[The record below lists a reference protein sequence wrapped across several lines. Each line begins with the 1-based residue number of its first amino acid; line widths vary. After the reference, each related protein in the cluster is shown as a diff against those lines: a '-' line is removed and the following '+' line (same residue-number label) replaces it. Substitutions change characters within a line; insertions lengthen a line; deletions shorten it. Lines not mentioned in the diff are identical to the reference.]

1 MRLSDGQ
8 LKIVDFGSAYVPGLA
23 ELYSPLTQELALGT
37 ASYSDPHYLHGH
49 NSGEQGDVYALA
61 TIAYELF
68 TGNLPY
74 GDKVED
80 CSSLAD
86 YQRLRYQS
94 ARTHSSRIPLW
105 FDRALQKGVSFD
117 LSERYLHIS
126 QLMQDLQQPNPLFLH
141 QQVTL
146 AQKNNKLLFWQL
158 MSGFWFITFILL
170 FWLFSLRG

>member
-1 MRLSDGQ
+1 M
-8 LKIVDFGSAYVPGLA
+8 
-23 ELYSPLTQELALGT
+23 
-37 ASYSDPHYLHGH
+37 
-49 NSGEQGDVYALA
+49 
-61 TIAYELF
+61 
-68 TGNLPY
+68 
-74 GDKVED
+74 
-80 CSSLAD
+80 
-86 YQRLRYQS
+86 
-94 ARTHSSRIPLW
+94 
-105 FDRALQKGVSFD
+105 SFD